1 MSAQSTLA
9 LTGTYNGYSSGSIT
23 ATPAPFT
30 LLGGRY
36 ILTAAAGTF
45 PTSLELDQ
53 LSSDGTTYVKV
64 LPILGTNPLIANAQ
78 IIVDLPYGTFRLT
91 VVNTTQAVA
100 LFVDITRVP
109 NRTI

>member
-36 ILTAAAGTF
+36 ILTAVAGTF
-45 PTSLELDQ
+45 PSSVTLNQ
-53 LSSDGTTYVKV
+53 LGSDGTTYVKV
-64 LPILGTNPLIANAQ
+64 LPILGTNPLVANGQ
-78 IIVDLPYGTFRLT
+78 LIVDLPYGTFQLA
-91 VVNTTQAVA
+91 VVNTQQAVA
-100 LFVDITRVP
+100 LFIDITRVP